1 MNKTLDEMG
10 FTETAMQVNTLDEAY
25 QMLSVSGGQLL
36 KSILIPITP
45 ALIAIMSAIV
55 GVVDGIVGVLTIFL
69 RVIVIGIMAAVQG
82 VLTAIAYADSDAGLI
97 RFPNTRRYF
106 LQ

>member
-1 MNKTLDEMG
+1 MKKIWNKILPCRLIFTILFNFSSANVYASSTSNSMTDEG
-10 FTETAMQVNTLDEAY
+10 TTNIINT
-25 QMLSVSGGQLL
+25 
-36 KSILIPITP
+36 
-45 ALIAIMSAIV
+45 IAGV
-55 GVVDGIVGVLTIFL
+55 GLGVVDGIVGVLTIFL